1 MKADS
6 DDLSASVERL
16 RSDYRLLVE
25 KLESN
30 QRDFRRLAR
39 SVYRVQEDERR
50 SLARD
55 LHDGIGQ
62 NLAALKHQLALI
74 ANEMG
79 QTHPALLA
87 RLESSVGLCAQT
99 LADTRQLSRLL
110 RPQVLDD
117 LGLEAALRWLA
128 RTIGESG
135 GIDIVVE
142 AMPMPE
148 LDGEL
153 KTLLFRV
160 AQEALNNV
168 SRHARAGHAVLGITT
183 SGRSVALSVWD
194 DGDGFDVDAAL
205 AQGATGR
212 SSGLSGM
219 RERVSLHG
227 GHLRLESMP
236 GRGSRLMA
244 TIPLHGDAGETAP

>member
-1 MKADS
+1 MQGNP
-6 DDLSASVERL
+6 DDFTAAVDRL

-62 NLAALKHQLALI
+62 NLTALKHQLALI
-74 ANEMG
+74 ASELG
-79 QTHPALLA
+79 DAPPALLA

-117 LGLEAALRWLA
+117 LGLDAALRWLA
-128 RTIGESG
+128 RTVGEGS

-142 AMPMPE
+142 SVPLPE
-148 LDGEL
+148 LDGEM

-168 SRHARAGHAVLGITT
+168 SRHAGAQHAVLGIHAGVDSIT
-183 SGRSVALSVWD
+183 LSVWD
-194 DGDGFDVDAAL
+194 NGRGFDVDAAL
-205 AQGATGR
+205 AGARAGR
-212 SSGLSGM
+212 NSGLAGM
-219 RERVSLHG
+219 RERVGLHG
-227 GHLRLESMP
+227 GHLRVESTP
-236 GRGSRLMA
+236 GAGCRLSA
-244 TIPLHGDAGETAP
+244 RVPLQGDGGAHAP

>member
-1 MKADS
+1 MPGNP
-6 DDLSASVERL
+6 DDLAASVDRL

-50 SLARD
+50 SLARE

-62 NLAALKHQLALI
+62 NLTALKHQLALI
-74 ANEMG
+74 ASELG
-79 QTHPALLA
+79 DAPPALLA

-117 LGLEAALRWLA
+117 LGLDAALRWLA
-128 RTIGESG
+128 RTVGEGS

-142 AMPMPE
+142 SVPLPE
-148 LDGEL
+148 LDGEM

-168 SRHARAGHAVLGITT
+168 SRHAGAQHAVLGIHAGNGSIT
-183 SGRSVALSVWD
+183 LSIWD
-194 DGDGFDVDAAL
+194 DGRGFDVDAAL
-205 AQGATGR
+205 AGARAGR
-212 SSGLSGM
+212 SSGLTGM
-219 RERVSLHG
+219 RERVGLHG
-227 GHLRLESMP
+227 GHLRVESAP
-236 GRGSRLMA
+236 GAGCRLNA
-244 TIPLHGDAGETAP
+244 RVPFHGDGGAHSP